1 MKLRD
6 IKLGMMTLGIV
17 ALTCACDNK
26 PQQRQPF
33 AEAADFVCPD
43 GARRV
48 EIRETS
54 YPEFYCVGEKGRTG
68 TWLEFDVNGRLRKRG
83 EYKDGKL
90 NGPWIAYH
98 ADGSVETSGQMVND
112 ERTGVWTQTYV
123 NGVRRSEKSYKN
135 NQLDGPIKL
144 YYMTGE
150 LMAEGG
156 HVAGIEEGPWKV
168 YKPDGKLARECMLVH
183 GEEKDCVVHDKDF
196 QITTYQ
202 YESKERGPL

>member
-135 NQLDGPIKL
+135 NQLDGF
-144 YYMTGE
+144 
-150 LMAEGG
+150 
-156 HVAGIEEGPWKV
+156 
-168 YKPDGKLARECMLVH
+168 
-183 GEEKDCVVHDKDF
+183 CVIDLLHSQSSSTAQKE
-196 QITTYQ
+196 Q
-202 YESKERGPL
+202 YNLHCPF